1 MPAAEVAG
9 LRAMPDDRL
18 RQELEETLRAL
29 FNLRFQAATRQLADV
44 SQVRAARR
52 RAARIRTLLRERD
65 LLIDRSHAAAA
76 APPPEE
82 TETPSADGDAADGGA
97 PDDPAGE
104 RADAGDLAPAGD
116 GADVGAE
123 AEAGADAEVEAAAP
137 DGGGEERA
145 DGGDGERR

>member
-82 TETPSADGDAADGGA
+82 TETPSADGDAADAGDSAA
-97 PDDPAGE
+97 PDDSAGE
-104 RADAGDLAPAGD
+104 RADAVDLAPAGD
-116 GADVGAE
+116 GAE
-123 AEAGADAEVEAAAP
+123 AEAP
-137 DGGGEERA
+137 DGGGEEHA
-145 DGGDGERR
+145 GGGDGEQR

>member
-65 LLIDRSHAAAA
+65 LLIDRSHAAVA

-82 TETPSADGDAADGGA
+82 TEAPSADGDAADAGDGGA

-104 RADAGDLAPAGD
+104 RSDAGDLAPAGD
-116 GADVGAE
+116 GAE
-123 AEAGADAEVEAAAP
+123 AEVEAAAP